1 MAKQQTQLLPE
12 PVRHIIVI
20 SIRDFLSKPHISS
33 SSIENRILL
42 IKIRST
48 SKTDRHHNP
57 LQRATCIHNKLFT
70 KEWTNIIKESKLL

>member
-20 SIRDFLSKPHISS
+20 SLRNIIPKPNRSS
-33 SSIENRILL
+33 SSIENRLLL
-42 IKIRST
+42 IKIRSP